1 MIRQIVQTR
10 VTSLTLCS
18 IPRNYR
24 CQYLVFGILSRRRP
38 LRAETRPFL
47 ALGQNS
53 ILNVK
58 QMSNILWEEEVFI
71 AHLNKIDFE

>member
-1 MIRQIVQTR
+1 MVQSRALATASDDPPDR
-10 VTSLTLCS
+10 PKHSVTSLTLCT
-18 IPRNYR
+18 ILRNYR

-38 LRAETRPFL
+38 LRAETRPFS

-58 QMSNILWEEEVFI
+58 QMSNIF
-71 AHLNKIDFE
+71 